1 MGYTEL
7 HCHSNFSLLDG
18 ASSPEALVTRAK
30 EIGLN
35 GLALTDHDSLAGAV
49 RFWKAAQTAELHAVI
64 GAEVTLDDGSHLT
77 LLAENQHGY
86 ANLCRLL
93 TASHLGISLK
103 AGEPW
108 HGKTEPT
115 LPWDMLAAYHE
126 GLLVLS
132 GCRKGAL
139 AVALLGEDLEKA
151 CKIGDCLRAIFG
163 QDRVWLELQH
173 HRLPGDDE
181 LARALLALARRLG
194 LRCVLTNNV
203 HYATPRE
210 SRLQDA
216 LIAIRHNQSL
226 TEARRAGRL
235 PLNHSYELAGPDAL
249 ARRFSEMPDALQMS
263 VEIAQRCNVSL
274 DFSQQRLPAFPV
286 PVGHT
291 EFAYLYELCHAGLPR
306 RYPQLKPAVL
316 KQLAHELSIIEQA
329 GLAGYF
335 LTVWDIVRFA
345 REREIRCQG
354 RGSAA
359 NSLAAYLLGITS
371 VDPLAHNLLFERFL
385 SADRYTIPDIDL
397 DFAADRREEVIQY
410 VYERYGASHA
420 AMVCNVVTYRARS
433 AVRDLGKAL
442 DFPPPVIDRL
452 AKTLDSHSC
461 IQAAEDL
468 LKQIEAADAQPAG
481 AQPPDGQAPGGQ
493 PQELSLQQP
502 STHPLRLLSEL
513 LRMIDE
519 CPRHLSFHTGGM
531 LITGPPLDEVVP
543 LERATMPG
551 RVVCQ
556 WNKDSVEDAGL
567 IKIDLLGLR
576 TLGLLSEAVAY
587 GSDMGDDGRPPVDL
601 DLLPLDDPEIYAM
614 LQSADTIGTFQVES
628 RAQQQMLPRLKP
640 VCFADIVIEVAI
652 VRPGPI
658 QGGAVHPYLRRRAG
672 AENVS
677 YLHPCLEPVLQET
690 LGVLLFQEQAIRVAM
705 VAASFSPGE
714 ADMLR
719 RAMSRSRSFEAMAAL
734 RLRFVAGAQ
743 ANGIEP
749 ETAEAIFHQ
758 LEGFAGYGFCK
769 SHAASFALIAYQ
781 TLHLK
786 RYQPAAFYC
795 ALLNQQPMGFY
806 SPEVIIGD
814 AKRHGL
820 TLLPPDIN
828 RSDWQYTIE
837 RPARRL
843 RMGLQTIS
851 GLGEQAWERIRAARD
866 AGPFADLR
874 DCCVRTRLALA
885 TIADLIRA
893 GALDA
898 FGERRPL
905 LWQLGDIDY
914 RPEEL
919 ALVIPTV
926 EVTLPELESLEQT
939 EWEYELLGLSP
950 NGQLMRHY
958 RAALNH
964 AGILSTV
971 EVKQQANGRVVRV
984 GGMVAVK
991 QRPPTAKGIVFISLE
1006 DELGMLDLVVK
1017 PQVYER
1023 FRSLLRGQTF
1033 VLVMGEVQRASGAI
1047 SVLVTQAM
1055 EFNDTRA
1062 NANR

>member
-1 MGYTEL
+1 ML
-7 HCHSNFSLLDG
+7 VRASLD
-18 ASSPEALVTRAK
+18 
-30 EIGLN
+30 I
-35 GLALTDHDSLAGAV
+35 
-49 RFWKAAQTAELHAVI
+49 AQ
-64 GAEVTLDDGSHLT
+64 
-77 LLAENQHGY
+77 
-86 ANLCRLL
+86 RL
-93 TASHLGISLK
+93 
-103 AGEPW
+103 E
-108 HGKTEPT
+108 
-115 LPWDMLAAYHE
+115 
-126 GLLVLS
+126 
-132 GCRKGAL
+132 
-139 AVALLGEDLEKA
+139 
-151 CKIGDCLRAIFG
+151 
-163 QDRVWLELQH
+163 
-173 HRLPGDDE
+173 
-181 LARALLALARRLG
+181 
-194 LRCVLTNNV
+194 LRCVATNNT
-203 HYATPRE
+203 HYSTTRE
-210 SRLQDA
+210 AHLHHA

-235 PLNHSYELAGPDAL
+235 PLNHTYELAGPNAI
-249 ARRFSEMPDALQMS
+249 ARRFAEVPDVVQAS
-263 VEIAQRCNVSL
+263 VEIARRCSVSL
-274 DFSQQRLPAFPV
+274 DFSQRRLPAFQV
-286 PVGHT
+286 PDGRT
-291 EFAYLYELCHAGLPR
+291 EFTYLYALCHAGLPR

-316 KQLAHELSIIEQA
+316 KQLAHELSVIEQA

-345 REREIRCQG
+345 RERQIRCQG

-359 NSLAAYLLGITS
+359 NSLVAYLLGITS

-385 SADRYTIPDIDL
+385 SSDRFTIPDVDL

-420 AMVCNVVTYRARS
+420 AMVCNVVTYQARS

-442 DFPPPVIDRL
+442 DFPPAVIDRL

-461 IQAAEDL
+461 IRAAEDL
-468 LKQIEAADAQPAG
+468 LKQIAAADTQPPEPQPAG
-481 AQPPDGQAPGGQ
+481 EVLPGWQ
-493 PQELSLQQP
+493 PQGLSPQQ
-502 STHPLRLLSEL
+502 SSAHPLRLLSEL
-513 LRMIDE
+513 LHMIDE
-519 CPRHLSFHTGGM
+519 CPRHLSIHTGGM

-576 TLGLLSEAVAY
+576 TLGLISEALTY
-587 GSDMGDDGRPPVDL
+587 LTDTGDSTQPAEGLKSSARQCRSREYPCQPAPDL
-601 DLLPLDDPEIYAM
+601 DRLPLDDPEIYAM
-614 LQSADTIGTFQVES
+614 LQRADTIGTFQVES

-640 VCFADIVIEVAI
+640 ECFADIVIEVAI

-672 AENVS
+672 EESVS

-719 RAMSRSRSFEAMAAL
+719 RAMSRSRSFEAMAAV
-734 RLRFVAGAQ
+734 RARFVAGAQ
-743 ANGIEP
+743 ANGIEL
-749 ETAEAIFHQ
+749 EAVGAIFHQ
-758 LEGFAGYGFCK
+758 LEGFAGFGFCK
-769 SHAASFALIAYQ
+769 SHAASFGLIAYQ

-786 RYQPAAFYC
+786 RYYPAAFYC

-820 TLLPPDIN
+820 TVLPPDIN
-828 RSDWQYTIE
+828 RSSWRYTIE
-837 RPARRL
+837 HPSRQKASSLPRDSAGRIERPTAAKL

-851 GLGEQAWERIRAARD
+851 GLGEQTWERIRAARE
-866 AGPFADLR
+866 AGPFAGLR
-874 DCCVRTRLALA
+874 DCCARTRLPQAI
-885 TIADLIRA
+885 IADLIRA
-893 GALDA
+893 GALDVI
-898 FGERRPL
+898 GERRPL

-919 ALVIPTV
+919 PLVLPTIEVALPAM
-926 EVTLPELESLEQT
+926 EALEQT

-950 NGQLMRHY
+950 NRQLMYHY
-958 RAALNH
+958 RAALNR
-964 AGILSTV
+964 AGVLSTV
-971 EVKQQANGRVVRV
+971 EVKQQTNGRIVRV

-1006 DELGMLDLVVK
+1006 DELGMLDLVIK

-1023 FRSLLRGQTF
+1023 FRSLLRGRTF
-1033 VLVMGEVQRASGAI
+1033 ILVAGEVQRASGAI
-1047 SVLVTQAM
+1047 SVLVAQAM
-1055 EFNDTRA
+1055 EFDDTRDDA
-1062 NANR
+1062 K